1 MSVTDWLTRVND
13 RRLVVGFALV
23 AVLMGSCLAVA
34 SPSKAEG
41 RLLVGVDDDSLKW
54 YRSTSQLLALYSELG
69 VGTVRVTFDW
79 RPGEATVAGDRLS
92 ELRRVSLAT
101 RRLRVVLA
109 VGGPAD
115 APPVDEAAQA
125 EYCAFVASVLH
136 AAPGIRDV
144 VIWTE
149 PNSASFWRPQTG
161 APAAYEALLARCWDV
176 LHAAAGAMNVIAASA
191 PHQAPARWFRA
202 LGAAYRA
209 SGRRLPIFDTV
220 GHNVY
225 PENSAESPAATHR
238 GSIDQGDLSRLLSEL
253 SNAFAGTGQPLPGSR
268 GVSVWYMENGFE
280 SRPTTH
286 DLYTGTKLNR
296 SPVSEEEQAA
306 QLVAAV
312 RLAYCQPTVGAFF
325 NFQLRDEPALAGWQS
340 GLLRPSW
347 TPKPAFGAYQQVIA
361 EARAGTISCQEQS
374 RRPKWA
380 GQGSNLRP
388 WD

>member
-13 RRLVVGFALV
+13 RRLVVVGVALV

-34 SPSKAEG
+34 SPSKAERG
-41 RLLVGVDDDSLKW
+41 LLIGVDDDSMKW
-54 YRSTSQLLALYSELG
+54 YRSTNQLLALYSELG
-69 VGTVRVTFDW
+69 VGSVRVTLDW
-79 RPGEATVAGDRLS
+79 RPGEATVAGDRLR
-92 ELRRVSLAT
+92 ELRRVSVAA
-101 RRLRVVLA
+101 RRLRLVLA

-115 APPVDEAAQA
+115 AAPVDEAAQA
-125 EYCAFVASVLH
+125 EYCTFVASVLR
-136 AAPGIRDV
+136 AAPGVRDV

-149 PNSASFWRPQTG
+149 PNSASFWRPQAG

-176 LHAAAGAMNVIAASA
+176 LHAAAGAVNLIAASA

-202 LGAAYRA
+202 LGVAYRA
-209 SGRRLPIFDTV
+209 SRRRLPIFDTV

-225 PENSAESPAATHR
+225 PESSAESPAATHN
-238 GSIDQGDLSRLLSEL
+238 GSIDQGDLRRLLSAL

-268 GVSVWYMENGFE
+268 GVSVWYMEDGFE
-280 SRPTTH
+280 SRPTTQ

-296 SPVSEEEQAA
+296 RAVSEGEQAA
-306 QLVAAV
+306 QLAAAV

-325 NFQLRDEPALAGWQS
+325 NFELRDEPALTGWQS

-361 EARAGTISCQEQS
+361 EARAGTISCQEES
-374 RRPKWA
+374 RHSKWDP
-380 GQGSNLRP
+380 G
-388 WD
+388 